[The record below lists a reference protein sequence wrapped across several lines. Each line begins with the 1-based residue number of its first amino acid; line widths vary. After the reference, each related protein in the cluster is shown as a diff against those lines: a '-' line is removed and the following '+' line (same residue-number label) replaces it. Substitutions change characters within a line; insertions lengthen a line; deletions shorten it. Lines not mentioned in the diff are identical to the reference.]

1 MSRIGQVEQLKIR
14 ILDLVDDS
22 QDSLLEQLLQDAEE
36 AILNYLNRDQL
47 EGRHAVA
54 VRNLA
59 LVYYNRIGD
68 EGVASSSQG
77 GISTSYITDIPED
90 IKKQLPTPKLRM
102 CHYAN
107 QKP

>member
-1 MSRIGQVEQLKIR
+1 MNLISQVEQLKIR
-14 ILDLVDDS
+14 IPEIVDDS
-22 QDSLLEQLLQDAEE
+22 QDDLLEQLLQDAQE

-47 EGRHAVA
+47 DGRYFVA

-90 IKKQLPTPKLRM
+90 IKKQLPSPKLRM
-102 CHYAN
+102 CYYAN
-107 QKP
+107 KKS